1 MRRTRVLLA
10 VSAAAATA
18 VVVAGCGGAGG
29 GSGQDDQGASTPS
42 SSSPSNS
49 VGPTV
54 GTSKTKPPTARPTD
68 THIDTTLTGTAVR
81 GVEPGCIG
89 IKAKGKTYQLSG
101 DEARELAKSGGEG
114 QSLGKVK
121 VSGHF
126 APKGM
131 ASTCMMGDIF
141 VVVKLKKV

>member
-18 VVVAGCGGAGG
+18 AVVAGCGSGG
-29 GSGQDDQGASTPS
+29 GSGQDDQGASTPA

-49 VGPTV
+49 VGPTA
-54 GTSKTKPPTARPTD
+54 GPSKTKPPTSQPTD
-68 THIDTTLTGTAVR
+68 THIDTSLTGTAVR
-81 GVEPGCIG
+81 GVEPGCVG

-101 DEARELAKSGGEG
+101 DKARELAKSGGEG
-114 QSLGKVK
+114 QQLGKVK

-131 ASTCMMGDIF
+131 ASTCMMGDVF
-141 VVVKLKKV
+141 VVVKLKKL